1 MISDFLCFTTCHPY
15 LLHVDKDKISLKSLI
30 FDEIFTVTHRF
41 TEDKA
46 RSLFFF
52 LLSLDLVAKN
62 EQIIN

>member
-1 MISDFLCFTTCHPY
+1 MISDCLCFTTCHPY

-46 RSLFFF
+46 RSPFFF
-52 LLSLDLVAKN
+52 C
-62 EQIIN
+62 

>member
-1 MISDFLCFTTCHPY
+1 MISDCLCFTTCHPY
-15 LLHVDKDKISLKSLI
+15 LLHVDKDQISLKSLI

-46 RSLFFF
+46 RSLFF